1 MRKKVA
7 RAKTN
12 KAVAKRFKVTGSGK
26 IVRHKTGRR
35 HLLSSKNRKRK
46 RALSRT
52 ATVDSRLK
60 YHVVEL
66 LPFSH

>member
-7 RAKTN
+7 RSKTN

-35 HLLSSKNRKRK
+35 HLLSCKNRKRK
-46 RALSRT
+46 RSLSRT
-52 ATVDSRLK
+52 TTVDSRLRD
-60 YHVVEL
+60 HVVEL